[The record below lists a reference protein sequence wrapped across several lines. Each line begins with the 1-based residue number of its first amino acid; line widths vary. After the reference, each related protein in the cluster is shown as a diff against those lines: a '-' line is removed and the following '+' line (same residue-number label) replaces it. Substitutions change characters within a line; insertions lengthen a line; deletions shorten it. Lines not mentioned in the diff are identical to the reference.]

1 MRPLSSSRSHK
12 SGAGAN
18 DSSYIYPT
26 ISQIREVHDIVLREY
41 PGAERLEELGNIVT
55 LPKKA
60 ALHQG
65 CDVFDKASAYARSI
79 AQKMLFK
86 NRNKRTALAASLAFL
101 EINGVIDHDYYEPI
115 LHEAILYLSQ
125 GDISE
130 EHFAQFL
137 RDAFSETNRFR
148 SRGALRAKTPRRAA
162 NRVR

>member
-1 MRPLSSSRSHK
+1 MRTLSSSRSHK

-41 PGAERLEELGNIVT
+41 PVAERLGELGNIVT
-55 LPKKA
+55 FPKKA
-60 ALHQG
+60 TLHQD
-65 CDVFDKASAYARSI
+65 CDVFDKASAFAHSI

-86 NRNKRTALAASLAFL
+86 NRNKRTALAASLGFL

-137 RDAFSETNRFR
+137 RDTFS
-148 SRGALRAKTPRRAA
+148 ALTQFWCSIMDS
-162 NRVR
+162 

>member
-1 MRPLSSSRSHK
+1 MRTPSSSRFHK
-12 SGAGAN
+12 PGAGAN

-26 ISQIREVHDIVLREY
+26 IFQIREVHDTVHREY
-41 PGAERLEELGNIVT
+41 PGAECLGELGNIVT
-55 LPKKA
+55 FPKKA
-60 ALHQG
+60 TLHQG
-65 CDVFDKASAYARSI
+65 WDVFDKALAYARSI

-137 RDAFSETNRFR
+137 RDAFSETVSPGTGDG
-148 SRGALRAKTPRRAA
+148 SR
-162 NRVR
+162 